1 MGLYDRDYI
10 RDEAQPGFRLG
21 ARSMVVNLIIIN
33 SVVFLV
39 DFFFFERHS
48 LSEFLEVKADLLR
61 KPWNCWQL
69 LTAGFVHDPRD
80 VWHIVFNMWGLYLF
94 GADVEDKYGSKEFLR
109 VYLTMIVFASLV
121 WVLAT
126 NAMHPVEA
134 GDRPPVMCG
143 ASGAVVGIS
152 VLFALHFPRRMLLLM
167 GVLPMPAWLL
177 VTLFVAGDIYGVGQT
192 RDNVAHTAHLGGAA
206 FAALYY
212 FSGLNL
218 GRLIPT
224 SLSLRGLRP
233 RPKLRVHEPE
243 SREENLTS
251 QVDRILEKI
260 SREGESSLSAKERQI
275 LEDASRRYQQRR
287 R

>member
-10 RDEAQPGFRLG
+10 RDEAEPGFRLG

-33 SVVFLV
+33 SVIFLV

-69 LTAGFVHDPRD
+69 LTAGFVHSPSDLA
-80 VWHIVFNMWGLYLF
+80 HIVFNMLGLVVF
-94 GADVEDKYGSKEFLR
+94 GRAVEEVYGRKEFLR
-109 VYLTMIVFASLV
+109 LYLVAVVFASLV
-121 WVLAT
+121 WVVTT
-126 NAMHPVEA
+126 NLMAR
-134 GDRPPVMCG
+134 GDRSMYG
-143 ASGAVVGIS
+143 ASGAVMAIV
-152 VLFALHFPRRMLLLM
+152 VLYALHFPRRTVFML
-167 GVLPMPAWLL
+167 GIPMPAL
-177 VTLFVAGDIYGVGQT
+177 VLAGLYVAIDVWNLGRTQDL
-192 RDNVAHTAHLGGAA
+192 VAHSAHLGGAA
-206 FAALYY
+206 FAVLYY
-212 FSGLNL
+212 FSGLNF
-218 GRLIPT
+218 GRLVPT
-224 SLSLRGLRP
+224 SLSPRGLRP

-243 SREENLTS
+243 TREENLAS

-260 SREGESSLSAKERQI
+260 SREGEASLSAKERRV

>member
-10 RDEAQPGFRLG
+10 REDPQPGFFLG
-21 ARSMVVNLIIIN
+21 ARSVVVNLILVN
-33 SVVFLV
+33 VALLLV
-39 DFFFFERHS
+39 DFLFFEGHP
-48 LSEFLEVKADLLR
+48 LSEYLGVSADLPQ

-69 LTAGFVHDPRD
+69 LTAGFVHSRD
-80 VWHIVFNMWGLYLF
+80 DLGHIVLNMFGLWMF
-94 GADVEDKYGSKEFLR
+94 GSDVEDKYGRGEFLR
-109 VYLTMIVFASLV
+109 IYLMAVVFASLV
-121 WVLAT
+121 WVIAT
-126 NAMHPVEA
+126 NVMYPV
-134 GDRPPVMCG
+134 GQRPPVMYG
-143 ASGAVVGIS
+143 ASGAVVAVT
-152 VLFALHFPRRMLLLM
+152 VLYALHFPRRTVLML
-167 GVLPMPAWLL
+167 GIPMPAL
-177 VTLFVAGDIYGVGQT
+177 VLAGLYVTADVWGLGQKKSP
-192 RDNVAHTAHLGGAA
+192 VAHTAHLGGAA

-218 GRLIPT
+218 GRLLPT
-224 SLSLRGLRP
+224 SLSPRGLRP

-243 SREENLTS
+243 AREENLAS